1 MDPIPTYL
9 NHFDG
14 RRFNSYSNYF
24 KKQFGGRVQKI
35 SIDAGF
41 SCPNR
46 DGKISTGGCTF
57 CSNDAFNPSYCRPE
71 KSIKQQIE
79 EGIEFHQRRYRRAT
93 KYLAY
98 FQPFSNT
105 YMPLEE
111 LKKIYSQ
118 AFEAIDSHIPQCPPR
133 NDMTSKALEVPI
145 CSSMSDPTAQPL
157 DSSRT
162 VSARNDMGCEAL
174 ETPKIIGIVIGTR
187 PDLVD
192 EALLQ
197 YLNEIQ
203 KTHYVMLEYGVESVY
218 DETLKRVNR
227 GHDFATAERAIR
239 MTAEYNIP
247 CGAHFIFGL
256 PGESKTMMLDAADSI
271 SQLPLT
277 TVKFHQLQIFK
288 GTAMAEEYHEHPEH
302 FHLFDLEEYI
312 DFVIDFAERLNPD
325 IVIERFAGEVPPR
338 YLVSEPWMKLRYDEV
353 LSRIEKR
360 MEERDTWQGRL
371 YQPI

>member
-1 MDPIPTYL
+1 MTFPWGD
-9 NHFDG
+9 N

-24 KKQFGGRVQKI
+24 TKQLGGRVQKI

-57 CSNDAFNPSYCRPE
+57 CSNEAFNPSYCRPE

-79 EGIEFHQRRYRRAT
+79 EGIQFHRKRYRRASQ
-93 KYLAY
+93 YLAY

-105 YMPLEE
+105 YKPLEE
-111 LKKIYSQ
+111 LKKIYAQ
-118 AFEAIDSHIPQCPPR
+118 ALEPIDSRQHTAQRR
-133 NDMTSKALEVPI
+133 NDMDSKALE
-145 CSSMSDPTAQPL
+145 
-157 DSSRT
+157 
-162 VSARNDMGCEAL
+162 
-174 ETPKIIGIVIGTR
+174 TPEIIGIVIGTR

-192 EALLQ
+192 EAILQ
-197 YLNEIQ
+197 YLNETQ

-227 GHDFATAERAIR
+227 GHDFATAEHAIR
-239 MTAEYNIP
+239 MTAEYGIP

-256 PGESKTMMLDAADSI
+256 PGESKTMMLDAADII

-288 GTAMAEEYHEHPEH
+288 GTKMAEEYLEHPDH

-338 YLVSEPWMKLRYDEV
+338 HLVSEPWMKLRYDEV

-360 MEERDTWQGRL
+360 MEERNTWQGKEFAL
-371 YQPI
+371 HPAN

>member
-1 MDPIPTYL
+1 MTYPWG
-9 NHFDG
+9 DE
-14 RRFNSYSNYF
+14 RRFNSYSRYF
-24 KKQFGGRVQKI
+24 AKQFGGRVQKI

-57 CSNDAFNPSYCRPE
+57 CSNEAFNPSYCRPE

-79 EGIEFHQRRYRRAT
+79 EGIEFHQRRYRRAN

-105 YMPLEE
+105 YKPLEE
-111 LKKIYSQ
+111 LKGIYNQ
-118 AFEAIDSHIPQCPPR
+118 AFEAMSFLRGHVGSR
-133 NDMTSKALEVPI
+133 ESMASKPE
-145 CSSMSDPTAQPL
+145 
-157 DSSRT
+157 
-162 VSARNDMGCEAL
+162 
-174 ETPKIIGIVIGTR
+174 IIGIVIGTR

-192 EALLQ
+192 EALLRH
-197 YLNEIQ
+197 LNEIQ
-203 KTHYVMLEYGVESVY
+203 KTHYIMLEYGVESVY

-227 GHDFATAERAIR
+227 GHDFATAEKAIR
-239 MTAEYNIP
+239 LTAEHGIP

-256 PGESKTMMLDAADSI
+256 PGESKTMMLDAADVI
-271 SQLPLT
+271 SRLPLT

-288 GTAMAEEYHEHPEH
+288 GTKMAEEYLAHPVA

-353 LSRIEKR
+353 LAKIEQR
-360 MEERDTWQGRL
+360 MEERDTWQGRFFS
-371 YQPI
+371 

>member
-1 MDPIPTYL
+1 MTYPWGD
-9 NHFDG
+9 N

-24 KKQFGGRVQKI
+24 TKQFGGRVQKI

-57 CSNDAFNPSYCRPE
+57 CSNEAFNPSYCRPE

-79 EGIEFHQRRYRRAT
+79 EGIKFHQRRYRRAN

-105 YMPLEE
+105 YKPLEE
-111 LKKIYSQ
+111 LKSLYEQ
-118 AFEAIDSHIPQCPPR
+118 AFEAIDSSQR
-133 NDMTSKALEVPI
+133 TTQRGNDMTSKALE
-145 CSSMSDPTAQPL
+145 
-157 DSSRT
+157 
-162 VSARNDMGCEAL
+162 
-174 ETPKIIGIVIGTR
+174 TPRIIGIVIGTR
-187 PDLVD
+187 PDLID
-192 EALLQ
+192 EDILY

-227 GHDFATAERAIR
+227 GHDFAMAERAIR
-239 MTAEYNIP
+239 MTAEFGIP

-256 PGESKTMMLDAADSI
+256 PGETKSMMLDAADVI
-271 SQLPLT
+271 SRLPLT

-288 GTAMAEEYHEHPEH
+288 DTAMAEEYLQHPEH

-353 LSRIEKR
+353 LSLIEKR
-360 MEERDTWQGRL
+360 MEERGTWQGRN
-371 YQPI
+371 YHP

>member
-1 MDPIPTYL
+1 MTYPWG
-9 NHFDG
+9 DE
-14 RRFNSYSNYF
+14 RRFNSYSRYF
-24 KKQFGGRVQKI
+24 VKQFGGRVQKI

-57 CSNDAFNPSYCRPE
+57 CSNEAFNPSYCRPE
-71 KSIKQQIE
+71 KSIRQQIE
-79 EGIEFHQRRYRRAT
+79 EGIEFHRRRYRRASQ
-93 KYLAY
+93 YLAY

-105 YMPLEE
+105 YKPLEA
-111 LKKIYSQ
+111 LKNIYQ
-118 AFEAIDSHIPQCPPR
+118 Q
-133 NDMTSKALEVPI
+133 ALEVPEI
-145 CSSMSDPTAQPL
+145 A
-157 DSSRT
+157 
-162 VSARNDMGCEAL
+162 
-174 ETPKIIGIVIGTR
+174 GIVIGTR

-192 EALLQ
+192 NSILQLLK
-197 YLNEIQ
+197 EIQ

-218 DETLKRVNR
+218 DDTLKRVNR
-227 GHDFATAERAIR
+227 GHNFATAEKAIR
-239 MTAEYNIP
+239 MTAEQSIP

-256 PGESKTMMLDAADSI
+256 PGESKTMMLDAADII

-288 GTAMAEEYHEHPEH
+288 GTKMAEEYPTHPEI

-360 MEERDTWQGRL
+360 MEERDTWQGSL
-371 YQPI
+371 YQQVQ

>member
-1 MDPIPTYL
+1 MTYPWG
-9 NHFDG
+9 DK
-14 RRFNSYSNYF
+14 RRFNSYSRYF
-24 KKQFGGRVQKI
+24 AKQFGSRVQKI

-57 CSNDAFNPSYCRPE
+57 CSNEAFNPSYCRPE

-79 EGIEFHQRRYRRAT
+79 EGIAFHQRRYRRAN

-105 YMPLEE
+105 HKPLDE
-111 LKKIYSQ
+111 LKSIYQ
-118 AFEAIDSHIPQCPPR
+118 Q
-133 NDMTSKALEVPI
+133 ALEVPEI
-145 CSSMSDPTAQPL
+145 A
-157 DSSRT
+157 
-162 VSARNDMGCEAL
+162 
-174 ETPKIIGIVIGTR
+174 GIVVGTR

-192 EALLQ
+192 ETLLQ
-197 YLNEIQ
+197 HFNEIQ
-203 KTHYVMLEYGVESVY
+203 KSHYVMLEYGVESVY
-218 DETLKRVNR
+218 DDTLKRVNR
-227 GHDFATAERAIR
+227 GHDFATAEKAIR
-239 MTAEYNIP
+239 MTAKYGIP

-256 PGESKTMMLDAADSI
+256 PGETKTMMLDAADII

-288 GTAMAEEYHEHPEH
+288 GTPMAEEYQAHPEH

-312 DFVIDFAERLNPD
+312 NFVIDFAERLSPD

-353 LSRIEKR
+353 LNRIEKR
-360 MEERDTWQGRL
+360 MEERETRQGRL
-371 YQPI
+371 FQQV

>member
-1 MDPIPTYL
+1 MVYPWGDK
-9 NHFDG
+9 

-24 KKQFGGRVQKI
+24 TKQFGGRVQKI

-46 DGKISTGGCTF
+46 DGKISMGGCTF
-57 CSNDAFNPSYCRPE
+57 CSNEAFNPSYCRPE

-79 EGIEFHQRRYRRAT
+79 EGIEFHQRRYRRAN

-105 YMPLEE
+105 YKSLEE
-111 LKKIYSQ
+111 LKDIYQQ
-118 AFEAIDSHIPQCPPR
+118 ALD
-133 NDMTSKALEVPI
+133 VPEI
-145 CSSMSDPTAQPL
+145 A
-157 DSSRT
+157 
-162 VSARNDMGCEAL
+162 
-174 ETPKIIGIVIGTR
+174 GIVIGTR
-187 PDLVD
+187 PDLID
-192 EALLQ
+192 ESILRH
-197 YLNEIQ
+197 LNEIQ

-218 DETLKRVNR
+218 DETLRRVNR
-227 GHDFATAERAIR
+227 GHDFATAEKAIR
-239 MTAEYNIP
+239 MTADYGIP

-256 PGESKTMMLDAADSI
+256 PSESKTMMLNASDII
-271 SQLPLT
+271 SQLSLT

-288 GTAMAEEYHEHPEH
+288 GTKMAEEYQAHPEI

-353 LSRIEKR
+353 LVRIEKR
-360 MEERDTWQGRL
+360 MEERDTWQGKL
-371 YQPI
+371 YHY

>member
-1 MDPIPTYL
+1 MVYPWGD
-9 NHFDG
+9 N

-24 KKQFGGRVQKI
+24 TKQFGGRVQKI

-57 CSNDAFNPSYCRPE
+57 CSNEAFNPSYCRPE

-79 EGIEFHQRRYRRAT
+79 EGIEFHQKRYRRASQ
-93 KYLAY
+93 YLAY

-105 YMPLEE
+105 YKPLEE
-111 LKKIYSQ
+111 LKSIYQ
-118 AFEAIDSHIPQCPPR
+118 Q
-133 NDMTSKALEVPI
+133 ALEGMSYQPTQPI
-145 CSSMSDPTAQPL
+145 

-162 VSARNDMGCEAL
+162 ASARNDMGCKAL
-174 ETPKIIGIVIGTR
+174 EKPKIVGIVIGTR
-187 PDLVD
+187 PDLID

-203 KTHYVMLEYGVESVY
+203 KTYYVMLEYGVESVY

-227 GHDFATAERAIR
+227 GHDFATAEKAIR
-239 MTAEYNIP
+239 MTADHSIP

-256 PGESKTMMLDAADSI
+256 PGETKTMMLDAADII

-288 GTAMAEEYHEHPEH
+288 GTKMAEEYLEHPEH

-312 DFVIDFAERLNPD
+312 DFVIDFAEHLNPN

-353 LSRIEKR
+353 LNRIEKR
-360 MEERDTWQGRL
+360 MEERNTWQGKEFT
-371 YQPI
+371 PHTHS

>member
-1 MDPIPTYL
+1 MVYPWGD
-9 NHFDG
+9 N

-24 KKQFGGRVQKI
+24 TKQFGGRVQKI

-57 CSNDAFNPSYCRPE
+57 CSNEAFNPSYCRPE

-79 EGIEFHQRRYRRAT
+79 EGIEFHQKRYRRAT

-105 YMPLEE
+105 YKPLEE
-111 LKKIYSQ
+111 LKSIYQ
-118 AFEAIDSHIPQCPPR
+118 Q
-133 NDMTSKALEVPI
+133 ALEGMSYQPTQPI
-145 CSSMSDPTAQPL
+145 

-162 VSARNDMGCEAL
+162 ASARNDMGCKAL
-174 ETPKIIGIVIGTR
+174 EKPKIVGIVIGTR
-187 PDLVD
+187 PDLID

-203 KTHYVMLEYGVESVY
+203 KTHYVMLEYGVESVC

-227 GHDFATAERAIR
+227 GHDFATAEKAIR
-239 MTAEYNIP
+239 MTADYGIP

-256 PGESKTMMLDAADSI
+256 PGETKTMMLDAADII

-288 GTAMAEEYHEHPEH
+288 GTKMAEEYLEHPEH

-312 DFVIDFAERLNPD
+312 DFVIDFAEHLNPN

-338 YLVSEPWMKLRYDEV
+338 YLVSEPWM
-353 LSRIEKR
+353 
-360 MEERDTWQGRL
+360 
-371 YQPI
+371 

>member
-1 MDPIPTYL
+1 MLFPWGDE
-9 NHFDG
+9 
-14 RRFNSYSNYF
+14 RRFNSYSRYF
-24 KKQFGGRVQKI
+24 ARQFGGRVQKI

-57 CSNDAFNPSYCRPE
+57 CSNAAFNPSYCRPE

-79 EGIEFHQRRYRRAT
+79 EGIEFHQRRYRRANQ
-93 KYLAY
+93 YLAY

-105 YMPLEE
+105 YKPLKE
-111 LKKIYSQ
+111 LKTIYRQ
-118 AFEAIDSHIPQCPPR
+118 
-133 NDMTSKALEVPI
+133 ALEIPEIV
-145 CSSMSDPTAQPL
+145 
-157 DSSRT
+157 
-162 VSARNDMGCEAL
+162 
-174 ETPKIIGIVIGTR
+174 GIVIGTR
-187 PDLVD
+187 PDLID
-192 EALLQ
+192 EGILQ
-197 YLNEIQ
+197 YLSEIRQ
-203 KTHYVMLEYGVESVY
+203 NHYVMLEYGVESVY

-239 MTAEYNIP
+239 MTAEHGIP

-256 PGESKTMMLDAADSI
+256 PGESKTMMLDAAGII
-271 SQLPLT
+271 SRLPLT

-288 GTAMAEEYHEHPEH
+288 DTKMAEEYLQRPEA

-312 DFVIDFAERLNPD
+312 DFVIDFTERLSPD

-353 LSRIEKR
+353 LGKIEKR
-360 MEERDTWQGRL
+360 MEERETWQGRM
-371 YQPI
+371 YHP

>member
-1 MDPIPTYL
+1 MVYSWGDE
-9 NHFDG
+9 
-14 RRFNSYSNYF
+14 RRFNSYSRYF
-24 KKQFGGRVQKI
+24 ARQFGGRVQKI

-57 CSNDAFNPSYCRPE
+57 CSNEAFNPSYCRPE

-79 EGIEFHQRRYRRAT
+79 EGIEFHRRRYRRACL
-93 KYLAY
+93 YLAY

-105 YMPLEE
+105 YKPLDE
-111 LKKIYSQ
+111 LKCIYQQ
-118 AFEAIDSHIPQCPPR
+118 AL
-133 NDMTSKALEVPI
+133 NVPEI
-145 CSSMSDPTAQPL
+145 A
-157 DSSRT
+157 
-162 VSARNDMGCEAL
+162 
-174 ETPKIIGIVIGTR
+174 GIVIGTR
-187 PDLVD
+187 PDLID
-192 EALLQ
+192 KGILQ
-197 YLNEIQ
+197 YLSEIQ
-203 KTHYVMLEYGVESVY
+203 QTHYVMLEYGVESVY

-227 GHDFATAERAIR
+227 GHDFATAEKAIH
-239 MTAEYNIP
+239 MTADFGIP

-256 PGESKTMMLDAADSI
+256 PGESKKIMLDAADII

-288 GTAMAEEYHEHPEH
+288 GTKMAEEYLQHPEA

-312 DFVIDFAERLNPD
+312 DFVIDFAERLNPN

-353 LSRIEKR
+353 LSHIEKR
-360 MEERDTWQGRL
+360 MEERNTWQGKKF
-371 YQPI
+371 I